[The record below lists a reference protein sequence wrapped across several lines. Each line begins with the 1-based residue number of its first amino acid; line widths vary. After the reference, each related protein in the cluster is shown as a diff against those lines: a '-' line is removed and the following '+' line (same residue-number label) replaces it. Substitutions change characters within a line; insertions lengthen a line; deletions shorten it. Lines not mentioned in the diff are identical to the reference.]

1 MKFQETGDTMRTLT
15 QGAALLLISSAM
27 LLAACGD
34 DEPGPS
40 ITPQTSNSNANNTT
54 TGENQSPNAT
64 PNNQTTGTN
73 QTSNNTTPANNTA
86 PSNNQTSNN
95 TTPNNNTSTC
105 EGAECENFSVF
116 GECDFVNDQGTISV
130 ASGSTNLR
138 LTGSTAGLES
148 DISSSCAADADTA
161 PEYVWSFVPGDAS
174 FVTISIVDDGGLDWV
189 ISTRSGEC
197 QPANEKVCRD
207 SGLIDY
213 LAGGDERQFIVAEP
227 VAGVQT
233 GSIELDVQLEPA
245 VCSDLGART
254 CDADSV
260 RVCEGGTME
269 TSYRCGTGCNMGAC
283 DGDVCANAYP
293 LQGSSTFEFEGN
305 MRAYTDSFDAQ
316 DYASCSLG
324 GVLTTPGAEQILS
337 APGLV
342 SGQKI
347 TVQANDPADA
357 NDNAIFI
364 MKGCGMT
371 VECVAVDELADELS
385 WTVDED
391 GDYTIIIDNISN
403 ANKEFKHTITI
414 E

>member
-1 MKFQETGDTMRTLT
+1 
-15 QGAALLLISSAM
+15 
-27 LLAACGD
+27 
-34 DEPGPS
+34 
-40 ITPQTSNSNANNTT
+40 
-54 TGENQSPNAT
+54 
-64 PNNQTTGTN
+64 
-73 QTSNNTTPANNTA
+73 
-86 PSNNQTSNN
+86 
-95 TTPNNNTSTC
+95 
-105 EGAECENFSVF
+105 
-116 GECDFVNDQGTISV
+116 
-130 ASGSTNLR
+130 
-138 LTGSTAGLES
+138 
-148 DISSSCAADADTA
+148 
-161 PEYVWSFVPGDAS
+161 
-174 FVTISIVDDGGLDWV
+174 
-189 ISTRSGEC
+189 
-197 QPANEKVCRD
+197 
-207 SGLIDY
+207 
-213 LAGGDERQFIVAEP
+213 
-227 VAGVQT
+227 
-233 GSIELDVQLEPA
+233 
-245 VCSDLGART
+245 
-254 CDADSV
+254 
-260 RVCEGGTME
+260 
-269 TSYRCGTGCNMGAC
+269 
-283 DGDVCANAYP
+283 
-293 LQGSSTFEFEGN
+293 